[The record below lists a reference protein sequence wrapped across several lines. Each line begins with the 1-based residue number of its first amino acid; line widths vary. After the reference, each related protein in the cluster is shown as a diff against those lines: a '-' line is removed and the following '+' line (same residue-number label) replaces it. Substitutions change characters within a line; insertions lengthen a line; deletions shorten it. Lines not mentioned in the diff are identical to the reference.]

1 MKLKLLLLTVSLALF
16 SSLSSF
22 SSEAPKR
29 KKVVGPPSSGDS
41 NLPWNRPRSWEGTA
55 RYGPMMP
62 QSR

>member
-1 MKLKLLLLTVSLALF
+1 MKLHLLLLIASLALV
-16 SSLSSF
+16 SSLSSCT
-22 SSEAPKR
+22 SEEPKR